1 MFLEAYACLKG
12 AHATVKYSCTK
23 SKLLLRLMGGVK
35 WAFRTVCNVELPDLC
50 PTAAGA
56 KAYCSDPAPV
66 PRGSGSPICLS
77 AVISTIVY
85 ISLPAFLSVLLFWV
99 KPFPW
104 AVISIASLSFYLSD
118 SDFFSAPFLDFKSL
132 LKSSHNEGKGLRS
145 AFDNNLISPS
155 LISYQCP
162 LNAAWKSHK
171 TPQTGMFPPST

>member
-12 AHATVKYSCTK
+12 AHTTVKYSCTK
-23 SKLLLRLMGGVK
+23 SKLLRPLMGGVK

-56 KAYCSDPAPV
+56 KAYCGDPLRCQEA
-66 PRGSGSPICLS
+66 
-77 AVISTIVY
+77 AVFPYVCQLWFPQSY

-104 AVISIASLSFYLSD
+104 AVISITSLSFYLSD

-132 LKSSHNEGKGLRS
+132 LKSSHNEGKGWDLLLIATWYPRASFLTS
-145 AFDNNLISPS
+145 AL
-155 LISYQCP
+155 
-162 LNAAWKSHK
+162 
-171 TPQTGMFPPST
+171 